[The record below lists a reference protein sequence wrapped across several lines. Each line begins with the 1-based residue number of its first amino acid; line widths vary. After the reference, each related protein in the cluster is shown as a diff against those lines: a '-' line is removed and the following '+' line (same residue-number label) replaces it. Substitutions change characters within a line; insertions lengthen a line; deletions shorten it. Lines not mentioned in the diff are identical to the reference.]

1 MLHSSSEAVAGYL
14 AAGGTYHSAIFLRE
28 VVEIAS
34 HSAIGEQR
42 IVPLRVSVRGERSES
57 LLR

>member
-1 MLHSSSEAVAGYL
+1 MLHSISEAVAGYL
-14 AAGGTYHSAIFLRE
+14 AAGGTYQLSDLLRE

-42 IVPLRVSVRGERSES
+42 IVPLRVPVRGERSES